1 MLRLVQEKM
10 TKVIITSFLITTVAL
25 IPQAALALTPE
36 EATKA
41 VEDRNKQLKDAENLV
56 LELAYR
62 NASKEELKK
71 AALRKMDLQ
80 KEMSDAI
87 ARAGE
92 VFQSVTE

>member
-41 VEDRNKQLKDAENLV
+41 VEARSKQLKDAENLV

-71 AALRKMDLQ
+71 AALRKMELQ
-80 KEMSDAI
+80 KEMSAAI
-87 ARAGE
+87 ERVGE
-92 VFQSVTE
+92 VFQSVTD